1 MQKGQ
6 ISFCEDNI
14 SPLKHFQNRLKCFD
28 VVEQLIYLSAELCK
42 SKVRFEKADL
52 QDWIL
57 LVAYPGEIFMRLLK
71 VNAIILGWKNNY
83 LSK

>member
-14 SPLKHFQNRLKCFD
+14 SSLKHFQNRSKYVD
-28 VVEQLIYLSAELCK
+28 AVKQLIHVSAELCK

-71 VNAIILGWKNNY
+71 VNTIILRWKNY
-83 LSK
+83 LAK